1 MYHNGLVQG
10 NILTWNH
17 VFDHPKKRGFR
28 FQFSHPIL
36 WYQGFG
42 DSYHI
47 ATQKVILS
55 ACLGPE
61 NPFTPPPKKKHFC
74 GNNRPSCF
82 TDKSFEHGE
91 IPLTGLKSTPHAMQ
105 LGAWQNDD
113 IYRTLEFLGFQLV
126 YFGGAFVG
134 HQIFLA
140 PFFWPNNH
148 QDQRPCCLKLGYK
161 SARNEQGKYRKT
173 MIEKCGVV

>member
-1 MYHNGLVQG
+1 MSWALKS
-10 NILTWNH
+10 L
-17 VFDHPKKRGFR
+17 HP
-28 FQFSHPIL
+28 
-36 WYQGFG
+36 
-42 DSYHI
+42 
-47 ATQKVILS
+47 
-55 ACLGPE
+55 
-61 NPFTPPPKKKHFC
+61 TPQKKHFC

-91 IPLTGLKSTPHAMQ
+91 IPLPGLKSTPHAMQ

-126 YFGGAFVG
+126 YFGAAFVG

-173 MIEKCGVV
+173 MIEKCGV